1 MPKSLAWNMSAAG
14 EEGSWASKDGLNES
28 QFRFPMTSPERSE
41 WRAGWEQAERHKE
54 REDEKYR

>member
-1 MPKSLAWNMSAAG
+1 MSAAG